1 MSDKE
6 RKNLEELIELLA
18 MMEEYLKGPFRDV
31 ENSEMKLLRDRLK
44 FYLSSKRR
52 VH

>member
-1 MSDKE
+1 MSDRE
-6 RKNLEELIELLA
+6 RKNLEEMIELLSL
-18 MMEEYLKGPFRDV
+18 MEEYLKGPFRDV

-44 FYLSSKRR
+44 FYLSGKRR